1 MTYLKNKY
9 NDLDRRRKL
18 EAEGFYND
26 IRILRGRL
34 RDIEKNVRKFFRTQ
48 VPPQTSYPTN
58 NDLFLAARETRTQSQ
73 KLEQELRDI
82 KRKVEEI
89 ESGIRDC
96 AV

>member
-1 MTYLKNKY
+1 
-9 NDLDRRRKL
+9 
-18 EAEGFYND
+18 
-26 IRILRGRL
+26 
-34 RDIEKNVRKFFRTQ
+34 

-73 KLEQELRDI
+73 QLEQELRDI